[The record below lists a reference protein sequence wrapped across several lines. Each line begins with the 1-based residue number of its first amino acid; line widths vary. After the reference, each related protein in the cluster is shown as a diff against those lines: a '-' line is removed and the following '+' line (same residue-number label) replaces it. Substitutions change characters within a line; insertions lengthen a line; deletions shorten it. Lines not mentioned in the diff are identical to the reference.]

1 MSIVPPQAPSYA
13 QQSTS
18 MYVKKKDVKK
28 TRKKAAYANRRVM
41 KANPRYT
48 RAGVQ
53 KLPAPKIALKVSD
66 CSMRYMAALCNPF
79 LAEPGACV
87 PCDLFPLPS
96 QKIRAF
102 TRGSFQLS
110 TSHGVGF
117 ILAAPCSANNTAAL
131 AFTTAGSIFD
141 TGTLVNST
149 ITNNQTQLLAGLPYT
164 TAQVS
169 ALVQARVVSM
179 GLRIRY
185 AGTEASRSGT
195 IVAYED
201 QDHQGLGSPG
211 GASTNYNSI
220 QLNTS
225 AMVSRPSGDGAWD
238 ACVCSSGPCTPLEL
252 EFSNNGAYPHVPT
265 TNLIY
270 EIERKVIAQQD
281 QIIFSALSEEEQT
294 EIGYF
299 NLNKFKIR
307 QWNNHKPLS
316 NDLSTENGFKDGL
329 ELGFQKA
336 QELLSD
342 RMFTLEDI
350 SKIFVGENEKG
361 GLFDDYLDYR
371 IKTNNKITFK
381 EWYLTQTP
389 SQKSWK
395 IECVEEN
402 GKVKILKLLNNE

>member
-1 MSIVPPQAPSYA
+1 MF
-13 QQSTS
+13 TLH
-18 MYVKKKDVKK
+18 
-28 TRKKAAYANRRVM
+28 
-41 KANPRYT
+41 
-48 RAGVQ
+48 
-53 KLPAPKIALKVSD
+53 KLP
-66 CSMRYMAALCNPF
+66 
-79 LAEPGACV
+79 E
-87 PCDLFPLPS
+87 
-96 QKIRAF
+96 
-102 TRGSFQLS
+102 
-110 TSHGVGF
+110 GF
-117 ILAAPCSANNTAAL
+117 IITSDETPNEGNTIFNLNN
-131 AFTTAGSIFD
+131 FEVVYNWQGHGSMD
-141 TGTLVNST
+141 
-149 ITNNQTQLLAGLPYT
+149 
-164 TAQVS
+164 
-169 ALVQARVVSM
+169 
-179 GLRIRY
+179 
-185 AGTEASRSGT
+185 
-195 IVAYED
+195 
-201 QDHQGLGSPG
+201 
-211 GASTNYNSI
+211 
-220 QLNTS
+220 
-225 AMVSRPSGDGAWD
+225 WWK
-238 ACVCSSGPCTPLEL
+238 
-252 EFSNNGAYPHVPT
+252 
-265 TNLIY
+265 
-270 EIERKVIAQQD
+270 KVIAQQE